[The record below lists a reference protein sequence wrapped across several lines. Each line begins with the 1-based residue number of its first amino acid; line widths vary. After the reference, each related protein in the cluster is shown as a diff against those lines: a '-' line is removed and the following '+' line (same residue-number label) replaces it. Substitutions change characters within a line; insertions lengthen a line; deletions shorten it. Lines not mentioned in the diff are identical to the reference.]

1 MIINCINCDKKFEVN
16 SELIPSEGRTIQ
28 CGSCNH
34 IWFYKHNTNIK
45 NDFNAPNKNIED
57 SLKNKKI
64 IKKKEIDDNN
74 TSIKSNKN
82 LSQEIDKIVNKK
94 EKALVKYHKD
104 RKFTFSNLL
113 SYILVLIISFIGV
126 VIIVDTFKAPLYE
139 MFPQL
144 EILLFSLFETLKDI
158 ELFIKDLA

>member
-34 IWFYKHNTNIK
+34 IWFYKHSKNVK
-45 NDFNAPNKNIED
+45 NDFNVPNNIED
-57 SLKNKKI
+57 SLKTKKI

-94 EKALVKYHKD
+94 EKALVKYHKN

-113 SYILVLIISFIGV
+113 SYILVSIISFIGV
-126 VIIVDTFKAPLYE
+126 VIIVDTFKTPLYE
-139 MFPQL
+139 IFPQL

-158 ELFIKDLA
+158 GLFIKDLT

>member
-16 SELIPSEGRTIQ
+16 SELIPSDGRTIQ

-34 IWFYKHNTNIK
+34 IWFYKHNSNIK
-45 NDFNAPNKNIED
+45 NDLKDPKNIKD

-94 EKALVKYHKD
+94 EKALVKYQQD

-113 SYILVLIISFIGV
+113 SYILVLIISFIGI

-144 EILLFSLFETLKDI
+144 ESLLFSLFETLKDI
-158 ELFIKDLA
+158 ELFIKDLI

>member
-1 MIINCINCDKKFEVN
+1 
-16 SELIPSEGRTIQ
+16 LIPSEGRTIQ

-34 IWFYKHNTNIK
+34 IWFYKHSKNVK
-45 NDFNAPNKNIED
+45 NDFNVPNNIED
-57 SLKNKKI
+57 SLKTKKI

-94 EKALVKYHKD
+94 EKALVKYHKN

-113 SYILVLIISFIGV
+113 SYILVSIISFIGV
-126 VIIVDTFKAPLYE
+126 VIIVDTFKTPLYE
-139 MFPQL
+139 IFPQL

-158 ELFIKDLA
+158 GLFIKDLT

>member
-1 MIINCINCDKKFEVN
+1 M
-16 SELIPSEGRTIQ
+16 
-28 CGSCNH
+28 
-34 IWFYKHNTNIK
+34 
-45 NDFNAPNKNIED
+45 
-57 SLKNKKI
+57 
-64 IKKKEIDDNN
+64 
-74 TSIKSNKN
+74 
-82 LSQEIDKIVNKK
+82 SQEIDKIVNKK

-104 RKFTFSNLL
+104 SKFTFSNLL

>member
-16 SELIPSEGRTIQ
+16 SELIPSDGRTIQ

-45 NDFNAPNKNIED
+45 NDSNAPK
-57 SLKNKKI
+57 SKKI

-94 EKALVKYHKD
+94 EKALVKYHQGS
-104 RKFTFSNLL
+104 KFTFSNLL

>member
-1 MIINCINCDKKFEVN
+1 MIRVLFCLEEREHQEKKQYLLLKVQPNRLRFHCHLN
-16 SELIPSEGRTIQ
+16 L
-28 CGSCNH
+28 
-34 IWFYKHNTNIK
+34 YKHNTNIK

-113 SYILVLIISFIGV
+113 SYILVLIIL
-126 VIIVDTFKAPLYE
+126 D
-139 MFPQL
+139 
-144 EILLFSLFETLKDI
+144 
-158 ELFIKDLA
+158 

>member
-45 NDFNAPNKNIED
+45 NDSNAPK
-57 SLKNKKI
+57 SKKI

-94 EKALVKYHKD
+94 EKALVKYHQGS
-104 RKFTFSNLL
+104 KFTFSNLL

-126 VIIVDTFKAPLYE
+126 VIIVDTFKTPLYE

>member
-16 SELIPSEGRTIQ
+16 SELIPSDGRTIQ

-45 NDFNAPNKNIED
+45 NDSNAPK
-57 SLKNKKI
+57 SKKI

-82 LSQEIDKIVNKK
+82 LSHEIDKIVNKK
-94 EKALVKYHKD
+94 EKALVKYHQGS
-104 RKFTFSNLL
+104 KFTFSNLL

-126 VIIVDTFKAPLYE
+126 VIIVDTFKTPLYE

>member
-45 NDFNAPNKNIED
+45 KDFNSPKNIED
-57 SLKNKKI
+57 SLKSKKI

-94 EKALVKYHKD
+94 EKALVKYHKN

-113 SYILVLIISFIGV
+113 SYILVSIISFIGV
-126 VIIVDTFKAPLYE
+126 VIIVDTFKTPLYE
-139 MFPQL
+139 IFPQL

-158 ELFIKDLA
+158 GLFIKDLT

>member
-45 NDFNAPNKNIED
+45 KNFNAPKNIND
-57 SLKNKKI
+57 SLKTKKI
-64 IKKKEIDDNN
+64 IKKTEIGDNDN
-74 TSIKSNKN
+74 SIKSNKI
-82 LSQEIDKIVNKK
+82 LSQEIDNIVNKK
-94 EKALVKYHKD
+94 EKALIKYQKD
-104 RKFTFSNLL
+104 GKFTFSKLL
-113 SYILVLIISFIGV
+113 SYTLVLIISFIGA
-126 VIIVDTFKAPLYE
+126 VIVVDTFKAPLYE
-139 MFPQL
+139 IFPGL

-158 ELFIKDLA
+158 ELFVKDLI

>member
-45 NDFNAPNKNIED
+45 NDSNAPK
-57 SLKNKKI
+57 SKKI

-82 LSQEIDKIVNKK
+82 LSHEIDKIVNKK
-94 EKALVKYHKD
+94 EKALVKYHQD

-113 SYILVLIISFIGV
+113 SYILVLIISFIGI

>member
-45 NDFNAPNKNIED
+45 NDSNAPK
-57 SLKNKKI
+57 SKKI

-94 EKALVKYHKD
+94 EKALVKYHQGS
-104 RKFTFSNLL
+104 KFTFSNLL

>member
-1 MIINCINCDKKFEVN
+1 MIINCINCEKKFEVN
-16 SELIPSEGRTIQ
+16 SDLIPSDSRTIQ

-45 NDFNAPNKNIED
+45 NDSNAPK
-57 SLKNKKI
+57 SKKI

-74 TSIKSNKN
+74 TSIKSKKN

-94 EKALVKYHKD
+94 EKALVKYHQD

-113 SYILVLIISFIGV
+113 SYILVLIISFIGI

>member
-45 NDFNAPNKNIED
+45 NDSNAPK
-57 SLKNKKI
+57 SKKI

-74 TSIKSNKN
+74 TSIESNKN

-94 EKALVKYHKD
+94 EKALVKYHQGS
-104 RKFTFSNLL
+104 KFTFSNLL

-126 VIIVDTFKAPLYE
+126 VIIVDTFKTPLYE

-144 EILLFSLFETLKDI
+144 EILLLSLFETLKDI
-158 ELFIKDLA
+158 KLFIKDLG

>member
-34 IWFYKHNTNIK
+34 IWFYKHSKNVK
-45 NDFNAPNKNIED
+45 NDFNVPNNIED
-57 SLKNKKI
+57 SLKTKKI

-94 EKALVKYHKD
+94 EKALVKYHKN

-158 ELFIKDLA
+158 ELFIKDLT

>member
-34 IWFYKHNTNIK
+34 IWFYKHNINIK
-45 NDFNAPNKNIED
+45 NDFNAPKNINN
-57 SLKNKKI
+57 SLKSKKI
-64 IKKKEIDDNN
+64 IKKKEIDDIDN
-74 TSIKSNKN
+74 SIKSNKN
-82 LSQEIDKIVNKK
+82 LSQEIDKIVNNK
-94 EKALVKYHKD
+94 EKALVKYKKD
-104 RKFTFSNLL
+104 RKFTFSKFL
-113 SYILVLIISFIGV
+113 SYTLILIISFIGA
-126 VIIVDTFKAPLYE
+126 VIVVDTFKAPLYE
-139 MFPQL
+139 MFPEL